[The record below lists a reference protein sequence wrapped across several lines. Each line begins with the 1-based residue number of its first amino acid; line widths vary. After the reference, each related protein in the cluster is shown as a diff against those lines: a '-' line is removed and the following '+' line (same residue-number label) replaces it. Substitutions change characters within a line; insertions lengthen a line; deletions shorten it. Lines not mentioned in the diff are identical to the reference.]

1 MPYGM
6 FPSNND
12 ETLRWIAEGENASAR
27 LELSRTRE
35 CARLLLSQY
44 DPVHML
50 GLDRH
55 KLKVLLDFLQHH
67 DPNRLQRECEAVL
80 SYDKEA

>member
-1 MPYGM
+1 M

-12 ETLRWIAEGENASAR
+12 DTLRWLAERENATAR

-44 DPVHML
+44 DPVHTL
-50 GLDRH
+50 GIDRM

-67 DPNRLQRECEAVL
+67 DTNRLQRECEAIL
-80 SYDKEA
+80 TYYKEE